1 MFYPASE
8 ISISAAWAAGL
19 LATEYSSICKTQQRS
34 IGYLHVFFF
43 LV

>member
-19 LATEYSSICKTQQRS
+19 LATEYSSICKTQERS
-34 IGYLHVFFF
+34 IGHLSGFF